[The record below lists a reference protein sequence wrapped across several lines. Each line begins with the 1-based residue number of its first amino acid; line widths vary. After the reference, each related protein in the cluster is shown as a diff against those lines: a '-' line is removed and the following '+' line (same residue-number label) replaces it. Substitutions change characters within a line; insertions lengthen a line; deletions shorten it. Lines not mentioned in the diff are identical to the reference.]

1 MIKNAP
7 SVIVSTNHLSDSG
20 YFKVSDDDLK
30 FVGADKNK
38 DNSEIRDEEM
48 HIDLNKD

>member
-1 MIKNAP
+1 MI
-7 SVIVSTNHLSDSG
+7 VTTNHLSDSG
-20 YFKVSDDDLK
+20 YFKVSDEDLK

-48 HIDLNKD
+48 RTDLNKD